1 MRKSSSTF
9 GAILACLTALVAA
22 ACGSKGPN
30 TLDGSG
36 TGGAG
41 GDSGTSFVGI
51 ALTPG
56 ATGVVD
62 NVRSGVVGAWYA
74 YGDSVGPGANAASTD
89 FSDSD
94 CAKGGFSPDQC
105 SIIVA
110 PIPGQ
115 PFAPD
120 PLKGMCTNGTA
131 AKVIDGTN
139 GQSDYSDIWGA
150 GIGLDFQNPRG
161 DAGAEKGY
169 FDMTPYVG
177 IGFDFTGDVIP
188 IDEMRVNFPF
198 NGESSDRDEIPFWD
212 GATRSSSPLTNGAHV
227 EVQWTDVA
235 PVQYLDQGL
244 PAPPPL
250 DKTQVASIQF
260 LVFTNNATT
269 APYNFCVNNLT
280 LLTD

>member
-1 MRKSSSTF
+1 MLDHRGTDPGPALRPRPVERHVHERHGRK
-9 GAILACLTALVAA
+9 G
-22 ACGSKGPN
+22 
-30 TLDGSG
+30 
-36 TGGAG
+36 
-41 GDSGTSFVGI
+41 
-51 ALTPG
+51 
-56 ATGVVD
+56 
-62 NVRSGVVGAWYA
+62 
-74 YGDSVGPGANAASTD
+74 
-89 FSDSD
+89 
-94 CAKGGFSPDQC
+94 
-105 SIIVA
+105 
-110 PIPGQ
+110 
-115 PFAPD
+115 
-120 PLKGMCTNGTA
+120 
-131 AKVIDGTN
+131 IDGTN